1 METLGGFDTIAIT
14 QVKQLA
20 SALARSKGSDEREA
34 ASQVFGRLSL
44 NLMRGNALMLASRA
58 PDVDIPR
65 TEVDGV
71 EWIPP
76 VFWFVIPYRNKDF
89 LSQNSSPRPSLHL
102 WSIETLSQLFDC
114 LSIGIKFICPVNT
127 LSQHKE
133 LHFSSAHF
141 CIHGRVNPATPHLV
155 KLIRLKNI

>member
-1 METLGGFDTIAIT
+1 MKLCDLNPGPGIGASAWHVEIDGCGLLMDSGTHPKREGRDALPLYDAVRERPVDTIAIT

-34 ASQVFGRLSL
+34 ASQLFGRLSL

-71 EWIPP
+71 E
-76 VFWFVIPYRNKDF
+76 
-89 LSQNSSPRPSLHL
+89 
-102 WSIETLSQLFDC
+102 
-114 LSIGIKFICPVNT
+114 
-127 LSQHKE
+127 
-133 LHFSSAHF
+133 
-141 CIHGRVNPATPHLV
+141 
-155 KLIRLKNI
+155 

>member
-1 METLGGFDTIAIT
+1 MHSLICWTGENAVRYAQVRKATLHRNLGFCEIYFFAKQSRVQHFLDQITQLSFAYESNFDTIAIT

-20 SALARSKGSDEREA
+20 SALARSKGLDEREA

-71 EWIPP
+71 E
-76 VFWFVIPYRNKDF
+76 
-89 LSQNSSPRPSLHL
+89 
-102 WSIETLSQLFDC
+102 
-114 LSIGIKFICPVNT
+114 
-127 LSQHKE
+127 
-133 LHFSSAHF
+133 
-141 CIHGRVNPATPHLV
+141 
-155 KLIRLKNI
+155 